1 MTAAIAIMEQ
11 VMKDEKLTT
20 DEYNALDEVRRGIQG
35 RPYACV
41 ARNTKR
47 LSGLKMLSFA
57 RNGHLSLTDKG
68 KERLFLRRCI
78 LGLRALAADPAAKL
92 DDEVIAFLGKKSH
105 IATTDTG
112 FVVTDKG
119 RETLADIE
127 AQGL

>member
-1 MTAAIAIMEQ
+1 
-11 VMKDEKLTT
+11 MKDEKLTT

-35 RPYACV
+35 RPSACV

-68 KERLFLRRCI
+68 KEKLFLRRCI
-78 LGLRALAADPAAKL
+78 LGLRALSTDAAAKV
-92 DDEVIAFLGKKSH
+92 DDDVLAFLGKKSH
-105 IATTDTG
+105 ITTTDAG
-112 FVVTDKG
+112 FALTDKG
-119 RETLADIE
+119 RETLADIA

>member
-1 MTAAIAIMEQ
+1 
-11 VMKDEKLTT
+11 MKDEKLTT

-35 RPYACV
+35 RPSACV

-68 KERLFLRRCI
+68 KEKLFLRRCI
-78 LGLRALAADPAAKL
+78 LGLRALADDASAKV
-92 DDEVIAFLGKKSH
+92 DDEVLAFLGKKSH
-105 IATTDTG
+105 ITPADNG
-112 FVVTDKG
+112 FAVTDKG

>member
-1 MTAAIAIMEQ
+1 
-11 VMKDEKLTT
+11 MKDEKLTT

-35 RPYACV
+35 RPSACV

-68 KERLFLRRCI
+68 KEKLFLRRCI
-78 LGLRALAADPAAKL
+78 LGLRALAGDPSAKV
-92 DDEVIAFLGKKSH
+92 DDDVLAFLGKKSH
-105 IATTDTG
+105 IVPADAG
-112 FVVTDKG
+112 FTVTDKG

-127 AQGL
+127 ANGL